1 MKTYTEILEFDKV
14 LKDVSQYAVNNAV
27 KYNIEHPE
35 FVNNADKLA
44 KALSEVSE
52 IKVIIEKYKELDINQ
67 FDTVDYVIEKTSKS
81 AILTSEEVLEI
92 ANFLRNISDLKEFK
106 KDLSEYKIEIR
117 AVDKF
122 FINLNPLVKLQDDIN
137 NIIDKYG
144 QVKDNASDLL
154 LGIRTSIKNI
164 SNLVREILANIV
176 KNSSNGLAD
185 SKVVERNNKLCLQV
199 RPDYKNKFDGNIQDE
214 SNTQQTI
221 FIEPKAAAELNRKMD
236 DLKVEEKLEVNRI
249 LSILTEKIKTNY
261 DLLKNN
267 VRLYFKLDEL
277 NAKAKYALEY
287 NANIPNITT
296 QKIIDIKDGHNPL
309 ISNTT
314 AVKSSINIGKEFD
327 TLIITGPN
335 TGGKTANIKMVG
347 LFVYM
352 VKCALPITASGE
364 STIGLF
370 KEVLVDIGDDQ
381 SVINNLSTFSSHIKN
396 ITGILDNANED
407 ALVLLDE
414 IGSGTEPRVGSQLAI
429 SIVEYVRSKK
439 SKLICSTHYNEVKE
453 FAFNTNGVENASV
466 EFDFKTLTPTYK
478 LNIGVPG
485 KSNALEIA
493 ENLGLNKTIISRAKY
508 LYESSKT
515 DNEALIESVEDKNLE
530 LSSLIKEHEI
540 KNKKLEDRLA
550 EQEKLFNEANLKKEE
565 IIKQAKI
572 EAQKIIEASKS
583 ESEIL
588 LDQIKKLSNASQ
600 IKQHEYSDL
609 KGKFNKLG
617 VENKL
622 VEKDTQILE
631 VNDLVFVIPYEKECT
646 VKAIKGKKYEVAI
659 NNMNI
664 LFKRDEL
671 KFIRKQ
677 RKVNA
682 PKLKSEF
689 NSKVQRAMKS
699 ELDLRGVRFSEVNHI
714 MDKFFDSALVSNITE
729 IRIIHGFG
737 TGAVRNAVYDFL
749 KSNKHVKEYRF
760 GREGEGLNGATI
772 VTLK

>member
-14 LKDVSQYAVNNAV
+14 LKNVSQYAVNDIS
-27 KYNIEHPE
+27 KYHIENPE
-35 FVNNADKLA
+35 FFNNTDKLS
-44 KALSEVSE
+44 KALNEVKE
-52 IKVIIEKYKELDINQ
+52 TKTIVEKYKELDINQ
-67 FDTVDYVIEKTSKS
+67 FDSIDYIFDKSSKNAVLS
-81 AILTSEEVLEI
+81 SEEVLEI
-92 ANFLRNISDLKEFK
+92 ANFLRNISALKEFK

-117 AVDKF
+117 SIEKF
-122 FINLNPLVKLQDDIN
+122 FTNLNPLGKLQDDIN

-144 QVKDNASDLL
+144 DVKDSASDLL
-154 LGIRTSIKNI
+154 QGIRTSIKNI
-164 SNLVREILANIV
+164 SNLVRQILADIV
-176 KNSSNGLAD
+176 KNSKNVLAD

-214 SNTQQTI
+214 SNTQQTV

-236 DLKVEEKLEVNRI
+236 DLKVEEKLETNRI
-249 LSILTEKIKTNY
+249 LAVLTEKIRTNY

-267 VRLYFKLDEL
+267 ARLYFKLDEL

-287 NANIPNITT
+287 DAYIPNITT

-309 ISNTT
+309 IPNKT
-314 AVKSSINIGKEFD
+314 AVRTSINLGKEFD

-347 LFVYM
+347 IFVYM
-352 VKCALPITASGE
+352 TKCALPITASSE
-364 STIGLF
+364 STIGIF
-370 KEVLVDIGDDQ
+370 KDVLVDIGDDQ

-396 ITGILDNANED
+396 ITGIIDNANED
-407 ALVLLDE
+407 TLVLLDE
-414 IGSGTEPRVGSQLAI
+414 IGSGTEPRIGSQLAI

-439 SKLICSTHYNEVKE
+439 AKLICSTHYNEVKE

-466 EFDFKTLTPTYK
+466 EFDFKTLTPTYR

-493 ENLGLNKTIISRAKY
+493 ENLGLNKTIITRAKD
-508 LYESSKT
+508 LYEASKT
-515 DNEALIESVEDKNLE
+515 DNEALIESIEDKNLE
-530 LSSLIKEHEI
+530 LSSLIKENEI
-540 KNKKLEDRLA
+540 KNKELVSMLA
-550 EQEKLFNEANLKKEE
+550 IQDELLINANLEKAE

-572 EAQKIIEASKS
+572 EAQKIIENAKHESSDLLNEIKS
-583 ESEIL
+583 L
-588 LDQIKKLSNASQ
+588 TNQNQ

-609 KGKFNKLG
+609 KGRFNKLG
-617 VENKL
+617 VENKIQ
-622 VEKDTQILE
+622 EKDTQVLE
-631 VNDLVFVIPYEKECT
+631 INDLVFVIPYEKECT

-664 LFKRDEL
+664 LFKRDDL

-677 RKVNA
+677 KKVTQ
-682 PKLKSEF
+682 PRLKSEF
-689 NSKVQRAMKS
+689 NSKVQRTMKS
-699 ELDLRGVRFSEVNHI
+699 ELDLRGVRFGEVNHI

-737 TGAVRNAVYDFL
+737 TGAVRNAVYEFL
-749 KSNKHVKEYRF
+749 RNNKHVKEYRY

>member
-14 LKDVSQYAVNNAV
+14 LKNVSQYAINNIT
-27 KYNIEHPE
+27 KHNIENPA
-35 FVNNADKLA
+35 FINNTDKLT
-44 KALSEVSE
+44 KALSEVNE
-52 IKVIIEKYKELDINQ
+52 TKLVVEKYKELDINQ
-67 FDTVDYVIEKTSKS
+67 FDNIDYIIEKASKS
-81 AILTSEEVLEI
+81 AILASDEVLEI
-92 ANFLRNISDLKEFK
+92 SNFLKNISELREFK
-106 KDLSEYKIEIR
+106 KDLSNYKIEIR
-117 AVDKF
+117 AIDRY
-122 FINLNPLVKLQDDIN
+122 FINLNPINKLQDDIN

-144 QVKDNASDLL
+144 QVKDSASDLL
-154 LGIRTSIKNI
+154 QHIRTSIKNI
-164 SNLVREILANIV
+164 SNLVREILADIV
-176 KNSSNGLAD
+176 KNSKNVLAD

-214 SNTQQTI
+214 SNTQQTV
-221 FIEPKAAAELNRKMD
+221 FIEPKAAADLNRKMD
-236 DLKVEEKLEVNRI
+236 DLKLEEKLEVNRI
-249 LSILTEKIKTNY
+249 LAILTDKIKTNY

-267 VRLYFKLDEL
+267 TRLYFKLDEL
-277 NAKAKYALEY
+277 NAKAKYALVFK
-287 NANIPNITT
+287 ANIPGITT

-309 ISNTT
+309 ISYEV
-314 AVKSSINIGKEFD
+314 AVRSSISLGKNFD

-352 VKCALPITASGE
+352 TKCSIPITASSD
-364 STIGLF
+364 STIGIF
-370 KEVLVDIGDDQ
+370 KDVLVDIGDDQ

-396 ITGILDNANED
+396 ITGIINNANED
-407 ALVLLDE
+407 TLVLLDE

-429 SIVEYVRSKK
+429 SIVEYLRSKK

-453 FAFNTNGVENASV
+453 FAFNTAGVENASV

-478 LNIGVPG
+478 LNIGIPG

-493 ENLGLNKTIISRAKY
+493 ENLGLNKNIIIRAKD

-515 DNEALIESVEDKNLE
+515 YNEALIESVEDKNLE
-530 LSSLIKEHEI
+530 LSSLIKENEI
-540 KNKKLEDRLA
+540 KNKELEQKLALQKELIK
-550 EQEKLFNEANLKKEE
+550 QANLEKVE

-572 EAQKIIEASKS
+572 DAQKIIETAKNDSTD
-583 ESEIL
+583 L
-588 LDQIKKLSNASQ
+588 LDEIKNLSNANQ

-609 KGKFNKLG
+609 KGRFNKLG
-617 VENKL
+617 VENKPQ
-622 VEKDTQILE
+622 EIDTHTIE

-646 VKAIKGKKYEVAI
+646 IKAIKGKKYEVAI
-659 NNMNI
+659 NNLNI

-671 KFIRKQ
+671 KFIKKQ
-677 RKVNA
+677 KTVSA

-689 NSKVQRAMKS
+689 NSKVHRTMKS
-699 ELDLRGVRFSEVNHI
+699 ELDLRGVRYSEVNHI

-749 KSNKHVKEYRF
+749 RTNKHVKEYRF
-760 GREGEGLNGATI
+760 GREGEGLNGATV